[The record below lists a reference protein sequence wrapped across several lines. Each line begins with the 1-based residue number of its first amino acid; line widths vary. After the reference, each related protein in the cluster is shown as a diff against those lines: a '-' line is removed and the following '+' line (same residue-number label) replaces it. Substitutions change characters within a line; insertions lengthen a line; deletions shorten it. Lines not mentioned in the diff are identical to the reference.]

1 MVSTRDGTPAQRPLH
16 LVASPEI
23 TAMAFTR
30 PSPARPNPSISPCC
44 LQNANLNLSFPCVEL
59 PQCLQDKEG
68 PPLTTLPLP
77 YVPYAE
83 RSTRTIRKPQIQSL
97 PGKYFMPCF
106 LHFRKSAPQAHEAT
120 RSSESKTASS
130 VHDFVVTPLLLAHCF
145 VRTHLQNSAQKPSL
159 WSVTYFLFSTP
170 KAAYVPCGL
179 GVLRGQGLGLL
190 ALRP

>member
-97 PGKYFMPCF
+97 PRKYFMPCF

-120 RSSESKTASS
+120 RSSESKTQPQAS
-130 VHDFVVTPLLLAHCF
+130 TTLLLRLFFSPTASYVLIF
-145 VRTHLQNSAQKPSL
+145 KIQPRSPPS
-159 WSVTYFLFSTP
+159 
-170 KAAYVPCGL
+170 
-179 GVLRGQGLGLL
+179 GLL
-190 ALRP
+190 LTSSSPLQRQPMYPVDWESSEGRDWGS